1 MFDLLVHWIKTG
13 KLTTSTISLYSL
25 EPQDIKQ
32 LNLSRIKQ
40 LSPMARQILSR
51 SLNIRHLD
59 VGSCNAEEAELLAL
73 SNPYYD
79 LTRFGFE
86 FTASPRHADILTVSG
101 PITRHLV
108 IAMKRTY
115 HAMPHP
121 KIVVAIGDGACNGS
135 LYAKTYACLGG
146 IDTFLP
152 VDVYI
157 PGDPPSPQEILEGL
171 LKCKLILASKEDI
184 AQEKESDHVC

>member
-13 KLTTSTISLYSL
+13 KLTTSAISLNSL
-25 EPQDIKQ
+25 DPQDIKQ
-32 LNLSRIKQ
+32 LNLARIKQ
-40 LSPMARQILSR
+40 LSPMTRQILSR

-59 VGSCNAEEAELLAL
+59 AGSCNAEEAELLAL

-108 IAMKRTY
+108 VAMKRTY

-135 LYAKTYACLGG
+135 LYDKTYACLGS

-157 PGDPPSPQEILEGL
+157 PGDPPTPQEILEGL

-184 AQEKESDHVC
+184 AQEKEPNHVC